1 MWEKEE
7 RGERLKET
15 EGRQKKTEGVKEVTL
30 GKFHRG
36 GVGGVGGGE
45 PTTSTICTKRK
56 IPQSPVYELFQ

>member
-36 GVGGVGGGE
+36 GGGGE
-45 PTTSTICTKRK
+45 PTTTTICTKIK
-56 IPQSPVYELFQ
+56 IPKTPIYELFQ

>member
-36 GVGGVGGGE
+36 GGQGEGGGAGGGGGR
-45 PTTSTICTKRK
+45 TYHINHL
-56 IPQSPVYELFQ
+56 Y

>member
-36 GVGGVGGGE
+36 GGGE

-56 IPQSPVYELFQ
+56 IPQFPIYELFQ

>member
-36 GVGGVGGGE
+36 EGGGGE

-56 IPQSPVYELFQ
+56 IPQSPIYELFQ

>member
-36 GVGGVGGGE
+36 GGGGE

-56 IPQSPVYELFQ
+56 IPQSPIYELFQ